1 MVEQKSQKI
10 STSDRADE
18 EHGAANGYDEE
29 GLELRTKMPRSDS
42 MPMMPDPSAMD
53 WSAAGVRE
61 MLRPYM
67 NKGSISNCATFS
79 IMLVGMLLKAATA
92 GTECGAARTFGQ
104 ECARW
109 ILAAGLFGFAGGITN
124 WVAIKMLFDR
134 VCNLPGSGVIP
145 RRFKEIRQVIKD
157 TIMKTFFDGPYLEAY
172 MNKKMASLATELNL
186 GPKLKELLETPE
198 VDEMVTKALED
209 LGNKPEG
216 TMIMMMGIMPIQL
229 KPLIIPMVSS
239 MADDIAPLLGK
250 MFDAKSILS
259 VDKLRTEIDTLMTEK
274 LLELTPERV
283 RDLLEEVIRTHLG
296 WLVVWGNVFGALIG
310 VVSTMAGYP

>member
-29 GLELRTKMPRSDS
+29 GLELRAKMPRSDS

-198 VDEMVTKALED
+198 VDEMVTKASQRRCQPPPP
-209 LGNKPEG
+209 NAPY
-216 TMIMMMGIMPIQL
+216 PQL
-229 KPLIIPMVSS
+229 TTAAAFALLAPRQGARGPGQQ
-239 MADDIAPLLGK
+239 ARGHDDHDDGHHARPAGDELALHPARPTYMHAP
-250 MFDAKSILS
+250 
-259 VDKLRTEIDTLMTEK
+259 
-274 LLELTPERV
+274 
-283 RDLLEEVIRTHLG
+283 HL
-296 WLVVWGNVFGALIG
+296 
-310 VVSTMAGYP
+310 